1 MMEAEF
7 WTQTT
12 TPQEWLLKVK
22 SGKTWQTLKANL
34 ENDFAEN
41 PETARK
47 EYGEYP
53 KEYISN
59 DDVRKYWK
67 IHRNVEDVLSIIWED
82 IDLTESK
89 LRLNVVGML
98 AEEWLE
104 AYNAQKAVEDK
115 PSLLNTDEA
124 NRLWDI
130 AKEHKWVDENRMPM
144 LSVYKATVLAKVMAK
159 VLNLA
164 PQWQP
169 FEELWGM
176 NNLSVKYSRASF
188 SKYHDD
194 LYDEI
199 ERAFS

>member
-1 MMEAEF
+1 MMEAKF

-22 SGKTWQTLKANL
+22 SGRTWLKKKEEL
-34 ENDFAEN
+34 EHAFAEN
-41 PETARK
+41 PQTARTK
-47 EYGEYP
+47 FYESRE
-53 KEYISN
+53 KLLIS
-59 DDVRKYWK
+59 DVVIGYWDVFHN
-67 IHRNVEDVLSIIWED
+67 IELVLSEIWDD

-89 LRLNVVGML
+89 LQLNVVGML
-98 AEEWLE
+98 AEEWLM
-104 AYNAQKAVEDK
+104 AYDGQKAVEDK
-115 PSLLNTDEA
+115 PSPLNTDEA

-130 AKEHKWVDENRMPM
+130 AKEHKWVDENRMPI
-144 LSVYKATVLAKVMAK
+144 LSVNKVTVLAKVMAK

-188 SKYHDD
+188 SNYHDD